1 MITHKCDCAVL
12 LIAFNRPENTQK
24 VLNEI
29 LKSNPRIVYVSV
41 DGPRN
46 NNLNDKVNC
55 QEVRDI
61 VERTLCNSL
70 TKYKILFQEENLG
83 CKMGV
88 YSAINWFF
96 ENETEGIILEDD
108 TLPNSSF
115 FKFCEQM
122 LIKYRE
128 NTRIG
133 MVCGSN
139 LIKETYNNK
148 SSYFFS
154 EQTPIWG
161 WATWKRVW
169 EKYDLNMSHWDQSI
183 SKFKSVPSILNYR
196 EKLWNSIFFKVLNNE
211 IDTWDYQ
218 WTFSFWKN
226 DFFSI
231 IPSNN
236 LIKNIGFGDNATHTN
251 HKEPQYSINL
261 IPTEMNFPILHP
273 NDIDINNKF
282 DRLVEKNVYKI
293 NFFTFLKTNYLH
305 KKSFSIFFKY
315 FNKSFFI
322 KN

>member
-29 LKSNPRIVYVSV
+29 LKSNPRIVYVSI

-61 VERTLCNSL
+61 VEKTLCNSL

-88 YSAINWFF
+88 YSAISWFF
-96 ENETEGIILEDD
+96 KNETEGIILEDD

-122 LIKYRE
+122 LVMYRN
-128 NTRIG
+128 NTSIG

-139 LIKETYNNK
+139 LIKETYSNK

-154 EQTPIWG
+154 KQTPIWG

-169 EKYDLNMSHWDQSI
+169 EKYDINMNHWDQSI
-183 SKFKSVPSILNYR
+183 SKFKSVPSIFNYR
-196 EKLWNSIFFKVLNNE
+196 EKLWNSIFLKVLSNQ

-226 DFFSI
+226 NLLSI
-231 IPSNN
+231 VPKIN
-236 LIKNIGFGDNATHTN
+236 LVKNIGFDENATHTK
-251 HKEPQYSINL
+251 HDEPLFVKKSIT
-261 IPTEMNFPILHP
+261 TEIVFPLVHP
-273 NDIDINNKF
+273 SSIIINKKF
-282 DRLVEKNVYKI
+282 DLLVERHIYNI
-293 NFFTFLKTNYLH
+293 TLKCY
-305 KKSFSIFFKY
+305 
-315 FNKSFFI
+315 I
-322 KN
+322 KNQIVNIISKLKIYKNG